1 MWPSLSWCCGSGSD
15 RCMSTVAAAEKE
27 DEEEMKRTYNYAE
40 GSMNKK
46 MDEPENHILLYLDKN
61 INATSLVCRV
71 KATNPISFIK
81 QLSNKSVL

>member
-1 MWPSLSWCCGSGSD
+1 
-15 RCMSTVAAAEKE
+15 
-27 DEEEMKRTYNYAE
+27 
-40 GSMNKK
+40 MNKK